1 MATFQPTCVVT
12 MPTTDNALSAAKM
25 VEPVPVVTQTPAFVV
40 TNASTVAPESE
51 SRITA
56 SALQSA
62 ALAAIPTGSAPGLAI
77 VNAESPEESVLKS
90 GVPLVPTGLPTTIL
104 ADDTPTEMDFAAS
117 QGNDD
122 DASHPEGSWT
132 TVSANRKPAS
142 TARPRTELITVGIQ
156 LPPGTLTPKLP
167 LYDLLASI
175 IAAANLSPKTSA
187 EVTLQAKPAQS
198 LVFLKTHSPLTAHL
212 LLSLTNLELNDDI
225 MKLKIN
231 DEERDVF
238 PVVNESGVHVAGEQG
253 GLLYATEVSLF
264 VNEATGAER
273 SQQNDSQ
280 VMVSSQVAT
289 APAADV
295 PVSCP
300 PADDFEETHPGTST
314 DTEVLSDTEREV
326 WPRNQTLF
334 LISKYKELNNV
345 GIKKGGFR
353 TKKLMWRK
361 LAEILNAEF
370 SRHFTALQVENKW
383 KSLERRYKK
392 TKAKNNSSGHSRVS
406 CDYESE
412 LAEVLEKQHH
422 VTPTVLVTQGK
433 VMVAENSLE
442 QDTGTRC
449 EPEEAAQLGRNKKR
463 RRRET
468 SAVSL
473 LKIIADAEAA
483 REKRHHER
491 MALFKEFIAAIRS
504 YKE

>member
-1 MATFQPTCVVT
+1 
-12 MPTTDNALSAAKM
+12 
-25 VEPVPVVTQTPAFVV
+25 
-40 TNASTVAPESE
+40 
-51 SRITA
+51 
-56 SALQSA
+56 
-62 ALAAIPTGSAPGLAI
+62 
-77 VNAESPEESVLKS
+77 
-90 GVPLVPTGLPTTIL
+90 
-104 ADDTPTEMDFAAS
+104 
-117 QGNDD
+117 
-122 DASHPEGSWT
+122 
-132 TVSANRKPAS
+132 
-142 TARPRTELITVGIQ
+142 
-156 LPPGTLTPKLP
+156 
-167 LYDLLASI
+167 
-175 IAAANLSPKTSA
+175 
-187 EVTLQAKPAQS
+187 
-198 LVFLKTHSPLTAHL
+198 
-212 LLSLTNLELNDDI
+212 

-253 GLLYATEVSLF
+253 GLLYATEDGLRLSVVF

-273 SQQNDSQ
+273 SQQNDRQ

-334 LISKYKELNNV
+334 LISKYKELNDV

-353 TKKLMWRK
+353 TKKLMWKK

-392 TKAKNNSSGHSRVS
+392 TKANNNSSGHSRVS

-442 QDTGTRC
+442 QDTDTREEMQKEPSC
-449 EPEEAAQLGRNKKR
+449 EPEEAAQLGRNKR
-463 RRRET
+463 RGVVGRR
-468 SAVSL
+468 L
-473 LKIIADAEAA
+473 
-483 REKRHHER
+483 RNP
-491 MALFKEFIAAIRS
+491 F
-504 YKE
+504 